1 MRTNTGAALRVVE
14 EIDDPQEIAQREA
27 GQVTAEKAEIVAKLQ
42 ELRSAKAE
50 VDATVAAGDHRK
62 IDDDLLDRG
71 AKCERGIQAMERA
84 LEVAEAKRI
93 EAEERVSSIAR
104 ARAEVQA
111 AAAVVE
117 AEVRIA
123 PATKAVEEA
132 AHAFFKALEA
142 RGDAVVATSKAYSV
156 AGQYGHSPMK
166 LAETT
171 KEVLER
177 IATAT
182 GIQIDLRTRPR

>member
-1 MRTNTGAALRVVE
+1 MRTNTGAALRVVG
-14 EIDDPQEIAQREA
+14 EIDDPLEVAQREA
-27 GQVTAEKAEIVAKLQ
+27 RQVTVEKGEIVAKLQ

-50 VDATVAAGDHRK
+50 VDAIVAAGDHRK

-71 AKCERGIQAMERA
+71 AKCERGISAMEKA
-84 LEVAEAKRI
+84 LEIAEARRI
-93 EAEERVSSIAR
+93 EAENR
-104 ARAEVQA
+104 ASAIVQSRAEVQA

-117 AEVRIA
+117 VEARIA

-132 AHAFFKALEA
+132 AHAFLKALEA

-156 AGQYGHSPMK
+156 AGQYGHSPMT

-177 IATAT
+177 IAAAT
-182 GIQIDLRTRPR
+182 RIQIDLRMRPR